1 MLIQM
6 LCERAKA
13 ARRSAG
19 SIPVAENGVVK
30 LQYAVNPAHLG
41 QVKFGSLDLVLLSV
55 KEVSEETIV
64 LLAHHHCIL

>member
-1 MLIQM
+1 M

-13 ARRSAG
+13 ARISAS

-30 LQYAVNPAHLG
+30 LHAVNPAHLG

-64 LLAHHHCIL
+64 LLAHHHCTL